1 MNDNSFKLRV
11 TFFHSELFLQAIY
24 TRLSSLENENV
35 RARAIRAL
43 LSQVLETR
51 QVPAWLLSVPEQ
63 KASLPRSITVRLNLS
78 CNDPSLH
85 PVIAQLRE
93 RPEDERSAWVKNLM
107 VECLGLG
114 PNTVTSAPSPW
125 TAKKIQKTM
134 VASPVPEV
142 QERAGEPPSENTRPT
157 DDPARTRLF
166 KNALK
171 AFDLDLLQNPPT

>member
-1 MNDNSFKLRV
+1 LNDNSFKLRV

-93 RPEDERSAWVKNLM
+93 RPEDERAAWVKNLM
-107 VECLGLG
+107 VECLGFG
-114 PNTVTSAPSPW
+114 PNTATSSPSPR
-125 TAKKIQKTM
+125 TAENIQKAM
-134 VASPVPEV
+134 VVSPVPEV
-142 QERAGEPPSENTRPT
+142 QERVEEQPTENTPAT

-171 AFDLDLLQNPPT
+171 AFDLDLLQNSPT